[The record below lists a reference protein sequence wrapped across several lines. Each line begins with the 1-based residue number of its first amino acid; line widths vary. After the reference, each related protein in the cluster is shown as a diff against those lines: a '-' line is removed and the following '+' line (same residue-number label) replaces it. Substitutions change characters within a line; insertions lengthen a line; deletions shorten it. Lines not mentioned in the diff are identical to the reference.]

1 MRKLTVDFTGAYDKA
16 SIHERIRNGLE
27 LPEYYGRNLDALH
40 DCLSE
45 MNDCVITLKNID
57 VLYSLDII
65 GVKILKVFEEAADTN
80 DTILIVIE

>member
-1 MRKLTVDFTGAYDKA
+1 MRNLTVDFNGATDKA
-16 SIHERIRNGLE
+16 AVHEAIKAGLE
-27 LPEYYGRNLDALH
+27 LPEYYGKNLDALH

-45 MNDCVITLKNID
+45 LTNCVITLKNID
-57 VLYSLDII
+57 VLYALDII

>member
-1 MRKLTVDFTGAYDKA
+1 MKQYIIDFSKAFDKS
-16 SIHERIRNGLE
+16 SIHEVIKVSLDF
-27 LPEYYGRNLDALH
+27 PEHYGKNLDALH

-45 MNDCVITLKNID
+45 MSDALITLKNFD

-80 DTILIVIE
+80 NSIVITLE

>member
-1 MRKLTVDFTGAYDKA
+1 MINLTVDFNGATDKA
-16 SIHERIRNGLE
+16 SVHEAIKAGLE
-27 LPEYYGRNLDALH
+27 LPDYYGKNLDALH

-45 MNDCVITLKNID
+45 LTDCVITLKNID
-57 VLYSLDII
+57 VLYTLDII